1 MEISEHSLES
11 YQSMHMAFEQEVNM
25 EEERRNPLQD
35 IGDSSHNVDP
45 SAVGFAPLGEEATER
60 AAWPVK
66 TLDEVIDT
74 MPEGR
79 FHWRLLAICGL
90 SFMADS
96 MEVTLLSFISM
107 CASVQWNLPDAEMAS
122 ITSAVFAGQFV
133 GGLFW
138 GPIADRFGR
147 RKAFICCICIISSAG
162 VLSSFAP
169 NYPVLLSLLMMNGF
183 GIGGLTVP
191 FDLLAE
197 LVPSNG
203 RGKWLVKMN
212 YFWTSGSMYV
222 IISAWLILSRQGWKF
237 LTFLTAIPVIIASII
252 CFCWLPES
260 PRWLLETGQIA
271 EAERVI
277 KECIRFNND
286 SFKADKKVSLKFVLA
301 ALPCRSQQVSV
312 SNEAPSGLETGS
324 PAHMTSSNNNDL
336 VHQAKPHDINA
347 SITFCEFITL
357 NVRAYSNL
365 LKAGNIGFSP
375 PLWILWFCFGFAYY
389 AVILF
394 ISRLYNSGSS
404 AALVCDFD
412 YENILINASSEMLAL
427 FLSVQVVDVWGRP
440 KLMMFT
446 FFLAGIAALCMGIKS
461 TTFFTL
467 IIGCVARMCIMVANS
482 TVWVTTPELFRTELR
497 ASAHSFC
504 NAFARIGAFLC
515 PFVVESKLSNYS
527 VGLIILAVN
536 MVATITSTTI
546 PDMTGRDID
555 NPNVDQK
562 TGGALN
568 PNKFYLFGGVP
579 KTFLRKIFG
588 GTCIK
593 DA

>member
-11 YQSMHMAFEQEVNM
+11 KSYQTMAFEQELGDSDTTG
-25 EEERRNPLQD
+25 NPLQD

-45 SAVGFAPLGEEATER
+45 NAIGFAPLGEESTER
-60 AAWPVK
+60 ASWPVK
-66 TLDEVIDT
+66 TLDDLIDT
-74 MPEGR
+74 MPQGR
-79 FHWRLLAICGL
+79 FHWRLLLICGL

-107 CASVQWNLPDAEMAS
+107 CASVQWHLPDSEMAS

-147 RKAFICCICIISSAG
+147 RKAFICCICVISSAG
-162 VLSSFAP
+162 VLASFAP
-169 NYPVLLSLLMMNGF
+169 NYPVLLFLLMMNGF

-203 RGKWLVKMN
+203 RGKWLVTMN
-212 YFWTSGSMYV
+212 YFWTLGSMYV
-222 IISAWLILSRQGWKF
+222 IISAWLILSKHDWKF
-237 LTFLTAIPVIIASII
+237 LTFLTAVPVIIASIV
-252 CFCWLPES
+252 CFLWLPES
-260 PRWLLETGQIA
+260 PRWLLETGQVA
-271 EAERVI
+271 EAERAI
-277 KECIRFNND
+277 KDAIRFNNG
-286 SFKADKKVSLKFVLA
+286 SLKTEKKVSLKFTLA
-301 ALPCRSQQVSV
+301 ADPCSSRQVSV
-312 SNEAPSGLETGS
+312 ANDAPRGLEAGS
-324 PAHMTSSNNNDL
+324 PSHT
-336 VHQAKPHDINA
+336 NA
-347 SITFCEFITL
+347 NAAVSHKANEHEKSITFCEFITL
-357 NVRAYSNL
+357 NFKAYANL
-365 LKAGNIGFSP
+365 LRAENIGFSP
-375 PLWILWFCFGFAYY
+375 PLWVLWFCFGFAYY

-394 ISRLYNSGSS
+394 VSRLYNSGSA
-404 AALVCDFD
+404 AALVCSFD

-440 KLMMFT
+440 KLMVCT
-446 FFLAGIAALCMGIKS
+446 FFMAGVTALCMGFKS
-461 TTFFTL
+461 TALFTL
-467 IIGCVARMCIMVANS
+467 IIGCVARMSIMVANS

-515 PFVVESKLSNYS
+515 PFVVESKLSDYT
-527 VGLIILAVN
+527 VGLVILGVN
-536 MVATITSTTI
+536 IVAAITATTI

-555 NPNVDQK
+555 NPNVDQQ
-562 TGGALN
+562 TGAALD
-568 PNKFYLFGGVP
+568 PSKFYLFGGVP
-579 KTFLRKIFG
+579 KNFLRKIFG

-593 DA
+593 EAEFS